1 MNCYKISLS
10 FWAQSLNQILS
21 TTPPF
26 VINKNKQRKVKKNI
40 KKWNEMTLNK
50 LNIFKKNLYKLTK
63 QEKQK
68 QKYRSK
74 DKNKRVAPK
83 A

>member
-1 MNCYKISLS
+1 
-10 FWAQSLNQILS
+10 
-21 TTPPF
+21 
-26 VINKNKQRKVKKNI
+26 
-40 KKWNEMTLNK
+40 MTLNK